1 MCCGECCLG
10 ELISGGSSLND
21 TDFSKETDFSEMTN
35 VYLVSQC
42 GMIIVTVNA
51 ISFTVIMHTILKS
64 ISYKTT
70 GACLYTNTYKIYPV
84 ASGAM

>member
-1 MCCGECCLG
+1 
-10 ELISGGSSLND
+10 
-21 TDFSKETDFSEMTN
+21 
-35 VYLVSQC
+35 
-42 GMIIVTVNA
+42 MIIVTVNA

-84 ASGAM
+84 ASGAMWYKITFSAIY